1 MNTPAPRQRVLI
13 VDDEPANVHSL
24 AEALG
29 ACYDLRFATDGA
41 RALELS
47 ASIAFDLILL
57 DVVMPGMDGFAV
69 LRALKAEPATAP
81 VPVIFVTSMGEVAD
95 EEQGF
100 AAGAVDYITK
110 PVSAPLVRARVRTH
124 IELKRQRDLLE
135 RRALIDELTGIANRR
150 RFDEALDRHWNHAL
164 RAQLPLLLVL
174 IDVDHFKQ
182 FNDHYGHGAGDDC
195 LKRIAGV
202 LDREFSGESRLA
214 ARIGGEE
221 FALLLPGGLAQSEL
235 SRLLRAVHEL
245 KIPHA
250 CSGASAWV
258 SVSAGAIEVVP
269 TQSMS
274 PRELLDA
281 ADQLLYRA
289 KREGRN
295 RCVHRASAE
304 APTQAISLAD
314 AASGG

>member
-1 MNTPAPRQRVLI
+1 MNAAVPRQRVLI

-29 ACYDLRFATDGA
+29 ACYDLRFATDGT
-41 RALELS
+41 RALEL
-47 ASIAFDLILL
+47 AGSIAFDLILL

-69 LRALKAEPATAP
+69 LRALKAESATAP

-100 AAGAVDYITK
+100 DAGAVDYITK

-124 IELKRQRDLLE
+124 IELKRQRDQLE

-150 RFDEALDRHWNHAL
+150 HFDEALDRRWNHAL

-174 IDVDHFKQ
+174 VDVDHFKQ

-202 LDREFSGESRLA
+202 LDREF
-214 ARIGGEE
+214 
-221 FALLLPGGLAQSEL
+221 
-235 SRLLRAVHEL
+235 
-245 KIPHA
+245 
-250 CSGASAWV
+250 
-258 SVSAGAIEVVP
+258 
-269 TQSMS
+269 
-274 PRELLDA
+274 
-281 ADQLLYRA
+281 
-289 KREGRN
+289 
-295 RCVHRASAE
+295 
-304 APTQAISLAD
+304 
-314 AASGG
+314 